1 MRSGRALPTP
11 GQSAGRL
18 PIRVFLPTLPARIRY
33 CFLPAGISRATQ
45 GLRAA
50 TCLATPGCLAEAA
63 SQEWTLSGN
72 QFTWLGDRCWPVS
85 DRRLQPTRRRSLVDP
100 LLPFASVSF
109 GEVQVR
115 SFASPPLHAR
125 LLAVSSL

>member
-1 MRSGRALPTP
+1 MKTWLEAYAFGTCTADTGSIGWP
-11 GQSAGRL
+11 L

-72 QFTWLGDRCWPVS
+72 QFTWLGDRCWPDPACGSELPVLTTAAC
-85 DRRLQPTRRRSLVDP
+85 RESLV
-100 LLPFASVSF
+100 SGRQIS
-109 GEVQVR
+109 
-115 SFASPPLHAR
+115 
-125 LLAVSSL
+125 

>member
-1 MRSGRALPTP
+1 MKTWLEAYAFGTCTADTGSIGWP
-11 GQSAGRL
+11 L

-50 TCLATPGCLAEAA
+50 TCHAAPGCLAEAA

-72 QFTWLGDRCWPVS
+72 QFTWLGDRCWPDS
-85 DRRLQPTRRRSLVDP
+85 AKSCCGERREKREIGRAHV
-100 LLPFASVSF
+100 
-109 GEVQVR
+109 
-115 SFASPPLHAR
+115 
-125 LLAVSSL
+125 

>member
-18 PIRVFLPTLPARIRY
+18 PIRVFVPTLAARIRY

-72 QFTWLGDRCWPVS
+72 QFTWLGDRCWP
-85 DRRLQPTRRRSLVDP
+85 RLCENSRDHFLCVYFGHVD
-100 LLPFASVSF
+100 
-109 GEVQVR
+109 
-115 SFASPPLHAR
+115 
-125 LLAVSSL
+125 AVS